1 MQGQFSSANAAPQSP
16 ALRAWEQWAKVGRTR
31 CSDQHNNYNY
41 QTPHR
46 GLPQP
51 HLNCGIV
58 GTLMR
63 GGGGAATLA
72 ALPTP
77 LGSTDIL
84 LKALLS
90 APAFG
95 RPLPGF
101 PVGAGPPAGAPPP
114 RENEGAG
121 VAKARNNAIANFFVV
136 CDRGSSVG

>member
-41 QTPHR
+41 QSPQR

-58 GTLMR
+58 GALMR

-77 LGSTDIL
+77 LGSVL
-84 LKALLS
+84 LNAPLS

-95 RPLPGF
+95 RPPPGF
-101 PVGAGPPAGAPPP
+101 PVAAAPPARAPPL
-114 RENEGAG
+114 RANEAAG
-121 VAKARNNAIANFFVV
+121 MAKTM
-136 CDRGSSVG
+136 